1 MSARS
6 KIGRSLSPG
15 VAVLAQHART
25 ARCHR
30 KLSRYARTMRVLSIV
45 HEPTSTG
52 GGGLFEDVVE
62 QRGDRLQRFGFNHD
76 SSELDAP
83 ERYDAIMVFG
93 GAMHPD
99 QDAEHPWLADEA
111 AFILEAID
119 REVPLFG
126 ACLGAQLIARATGAH
141 VGRAARAEV
150 GWHTVH
156 VNESGL
162 ADPVLG
168 VLPERVDAFQWHY
181 YGFELPAGAELLAE
195 NDAACQAYRLG
206 ERTWGVQFHPEVTR
220 HMLDF
225 WFVEGAAELPHPET
239 IRSETDAYLGG
250 WNEHGRRLCGAFLDY
265 AAG

>member
-1 MSARS
+1 MED
-6 KIGRSLSPG
+6 L
-15 VAVLAQHART
+15 T
-25 ARCHR
+25 
-30 KLSRYARTMRVLSIV
+30 RYAAAMRVLSVV

-52 GGGLFEDVVE
+52 GGGLFEQLVE
-62 QRGDRLQRFGFNHD
+62 ERGDRLERWVTVNGD
-76 SSELDAP
+76 TGRDAP
-83 ERYDAIMVFG
+83 DRYDAIMVFG

-111 AFILEAID
+111 AFIREAID

-126 ACLGAQLIARATGAH
+126 ACLGAQLIARAMGAH
-141 VGRAARAEV
+141 VGPIAKSEV
-150 GWHTVH
+150 GWHRVTV
-156 VNESGL
+156 NDTGL

-181 YGFELPAGAELLAE
+181 YGFELPAGAVLLAE
-195 NDAACQAYRLG
+195 NEAARQAYRLG

-220 HMLDF
+220 HMLDH
-225 WFVEGAAELPHPET
+225 WFVEGAAEIPDPAA
-239 IRSETDAYLGG
+239 IRSETDAFLGR